1 MDTLVETLQA
11 KHVCYTTLELGK
23 RIYIWF
29 SSPVTQI
36 GVCTYVYQPG
46 TSSEGSVGAA
56 RPH

>member
-29 SSPVTQI
+29 SSPVKQI
-36 GVCTYVYQPG
+36 GVCVHMC
-46 TSSEGSVGAA
+46 TSQAPLLKAA
-56 RPH
+56 